1 MSSEA
6 TFVFQGTV
14 VAVGEATLSM
24 IEPDDRTAVVRV
36 DRILRAPEAMEGVA
50 GREITVRLRAPARQG
65 TQATFQAEGWLY
77 GESMAVVE
85 TGRRRGGAGGE
96 ATTAAGD
103 DDRES
108 PAAADRA
115 ARFRSELKERAGEAA
130 AVVLGRVTGVQ
141 EREAPPPEGRLSEH
155 DPQWAVATIE
165 VDEAVKGR
173 PARTTKVWFA
183 TSEDVMWRQAP
194 KLRVGQQAVLLLQK
208 GAPEVPDK
216 RAHAVVDKLDVQPAG
231 RADLVAELV

>member
-1 MSSEA
+1 MCSEA
-6 TFVFQGTV
+6 TFVFLGTV

-24 IEPDDRTAVVRV
+24 VEPDDRTAVVRV
-36 DRILRAPEAMEGVA
+36 DRVLRAPQPMEGVT
-50 GREITVRLRAPARQG
+50 GREITVLLRSPARQG

-85 TGRRRGGAGGE
+85 TGRRKAGRE
-96 ATTAAGD
+96 AVAAAGD
-103 DDRES
+103 DDERES

-165 VDEAVKGR
+165 VEEAVKGR

-208 GAPEVPDK
+208 GAPELPDK
-216 RAHAVVDKLDVQPAG
+216 RAHAVLDQLDVQPAG